1 MSAKIM
7 TRFRL
12 ISADPQAREVIATY
26 QYGMATCNVTL
37 PSVEHAQQLGGFLE
51 AVIREAKAETK
62 QAAAQYV
69 RGDAMQM
76 ESESQNATLALS
88 QALFR
93 AGCIRT

>member
-1 MSAKIM
+1 MSATIM

-12 ISADPQAREVIATY
+12 ISADPNEREVIATF
-26 QYGMATCNVTL
+26 QYGMAACNVPL

-69 RGDAMQM
+69 RGVASKL
-76 ESESQNATLALS
+76 EGE
-88 QALFR
+88 
-93 AGCIRT
+93 